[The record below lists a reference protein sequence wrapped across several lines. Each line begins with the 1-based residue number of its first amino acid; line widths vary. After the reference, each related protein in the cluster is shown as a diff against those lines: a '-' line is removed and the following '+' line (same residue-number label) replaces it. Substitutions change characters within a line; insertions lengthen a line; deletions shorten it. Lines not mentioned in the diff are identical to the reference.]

1 MEKQFKPVPDVECLK
16 YHGTQDRP
24 DIKIFVS
31 HRIDLDSETIDNPLY
46 IPVRCG
52 AVFDEREDVTMLGDD
67 TGDNISEKRLSFCEM
82 TVQYWAWK
90 NVKADYYGLCHYRR
104 FFNFSKHKYLK
115 DEYGVVLEEQLDA
128 DAEIIYGFRE
138 KTMRSVIERYDL
150 IIPDSIRI
158 SSLPEHPKSMWEH
171 WDQVKY
177 LHLED
182 LQALLDVIS
191 RLQPEYYQSAQQ
203 YLDGDQAYFF
213 NLCIMNS
220 ALFNRYCEWLFPILS
235 ELEQIIDIE
244 NYTAEGQRT
253 IGHLAERLLGIY
265 ILYLRQNVRDIRIKE
280 LQPVLFRNTKKS
292 VPSLRPA
299 FNKEL
304 EDKIVPIV
312 LSSSNVFAPACAV
325 AIQSI
330 LYNASVEKF
339 YDIVILESDI
349 SDKNKKLILSMVDGT
364 DNISIRFIDVTPII
378 KNYTL
383 VASEHLTVETYYR
396 FLIQEILPE
405 YGKILYLDGDLVCNR
420 DVSELFCV
428 DIEGYMLAA
437 AYDPDVG
444 GQINLKN
451 SDTLSYLVHELKM
464 EDPSSYFQA
473 GVLLL
478 NLKEMRSAY
487 SLEQWLTFAGKRY
500 RYCDQDVLNRYCQGR
515 VKYIDMAWNVMID
528 CENRRVPVVIHE
540 AKGEIYRQY
549 HEARKHPYIV
559 HFAGFQKPWKQR
571 GVDFEEE
578 FWKYARNT
586 PYYEQ
591 FLFNITIPPAM
602 PDNGLPAIG
611 VKGALKI
618 YIKKKTDIW
627 FPKGTKR
634 RTVIKRIFGRFV
646 KN

>member
-1 MEKQFKPVPDVECLK
+1 MKRIFTILCALALVMAGSATALAAEPTEGGQSASYYPISVEEYTYGDFDELRINK
-16 YHGTQDRP
+16 TYQLSLSDDPSLIPTGDFTRNGRHYYLLDMTRKDEVGVDIQTHTETVTQASDTN
-24 DIKIFVS
+24 S
-31 HRIDLDSETIDNPLY
+31 LETILQRLDAEMEVTTEDGYVGVLRLDHTSVQVTTDGYATKTSTLSASRSYPNLSEADVSL
-46 IPVRCG
+46 IPKSI
-52 AVFDEREDVTMLGDD
+52 EDKGKTLTLGD
-67 TGDNISEKRLSFCEM
+67 
-82 TVQYWAWK
+82 
-90 NVKADYYGLCHYRR
+90 VKW
-104 FFNFSKHKYLK
+104 S
-115 DEYGVVLEEQLDA
+115 
-128 DAEIIYGFRE
+128 
-138 KTMRSVIERYDL
+138 
-150 IIPDSIRI
+150 
-158 SSLPEHPKSMWEH
+158 
-171 WDQVKY
+171 
-177 LHLED
+177 
-182 LQALLDVIS
+182 
-191 RLQPEYYQSAQQ
+191 
-203 YLDGDQAYFF
+203 DQAYFF